1 MKLIKNTKDLVTS
14 LKLDCN
20 SDLPIRD
27 FQIDSRKVRKNS
39 VFFGL
44 TGSKE
49 DGSIYAEDAI
59 QNGASLVIVKDKK
72 LSNLTAQSS
81 SIALV
86 RSPEKSLI
94 RAAEIAM
101 HRYKGCV
108 IGITG
113 SNGKTTTKNI
123 IHSGINSS
131 FATFENY
138 NNEIGLPL
146 CALSL
151 NTKQKIAVFEM
162 GAAKKGD
169 INLLSNIV
177 KPNIG
182 IITNIGHSHLAGL
195 DSLSGVLEVKS
206 QLLNH
211 IKIGGLAILP
221 DGDHIAHW
229 KNIRDDIRFYTFGL
243 KSSASFFPSRV
254 ITNRNGTSFFIESEY
269 LSKRFQ
275 IKTPLLGNHNIL
287 NILASFAAVYESKS
301 NIEFFFESLKRFK
314 NSSGR
319 LELRPWISG
328 SKLINDSYN
337 ANPDSV
343 KAAIEVLSKFKT
355 KGKKILVIGDM
366 KELGRFRKKLHKE
379 IGDYAKMYGIDML
392 IGFGDLTRHTVSSFG
407 GEGFFFENKGGEY
420 PENKRELHD
429 FLQSKLSKGDAVLLK
444 GSRAMKMEE
453 LIGWPF

>member
-44 TGSKE
+44 TGTNE

-59 QNGASLVIVKDKK
+59 QKGASLAIVKGNKF
-72 LSNLTAQSS
+72 SNLTNQSS

-86 RSPEKSLI
+86 RSPEKTLI
-94 RAAEIAM
+94 KAAKIAM
-101 HRYKGCV
+101 DRYKGCV

-123 IHSGINSS
+123 LHSGIDNS

-151 NTKQKIAVFEM
+151 NTKHKIAVFEM

-169 INLLSNIV
+169 IDLLSNIV

-206 QLLNH
+206 ELLNH

-221 DGDHIAHW
+221 DGDHITHW
-229 KNIRDDIRFYTFGL
+229 KKIRDDIRFYTFGL

-269 LSKRFQ
+269 LAKR
-275 IKTPLLGNHNIL
+275 IKVKTPLLGDHNIL

-301 NIEFFFESLKRFK
+301 NIEFFLESLNNFK
-314 NSSGR
+314 NSKGR
-319 LELRPWISG
+319 LELIDWVHGRG
-328 SKLINDSYN
+328 TKLINDSYN
-337 ANPDSV
+337 ANPDST

-366 KELGRFRKKLHKE
+366 KELGKFSKKLHKE

-392 IGFGDLTRHTVSSFG
+392 IGYGDLTRHTVNSFG
-407 GEGFFFENKGGEY
+407 DKGFFFESKE
-420 PENKRELHD
+420 ELHD
-429 FLQSKLSKGDAVLLK
+429 FLITKLLKGDAVLLK

>member
-1 MKLIKNTKDLVTS
+1 MKLIKNTKDLVAS
-14 LKLDCN
+14 LKLDCDL
-20 SDLPIRD
+20 DLPIRD

-44 TGSKE
+44 TGTKE
-49 DGSIYAEDAI
+49 DGSIYAEEAI
-59 QNGASLVIVKDKK
+59 KKGASLAIVKSKK
-72 LSNLTAQSS
+72 LSNLIPQSS
-81 SIALV
+81 KIALV
-86 RSPEKSLI
+86 RSPEKTLI
-94 RAAEIAM
+94 KAAEISM

-123 IHSGINSS
+123 LHSGINNS
-131 FATFENY
+131 FATFKNY

-151 NTKQKIAVFEM
+151 NTKQQIAVFEM

-169 INLLSNIV
+169 IDFLSSIV

-182 IITNIGHSHLAGL
+182 IITNVGHSHLAGL

-206 QLLNH
+206 ELLNH
-211 IKIGGLAILP
+211 ITKGGVAILP
-221 DGDHIAHW
+221 DGDHMTHW
-229 KNIRDDIRFYTFGL
+229 KNIRDDIRFYTFGF
-243 KSSASFFPSRV
+243 KSSASFFPSR
-254 ITNRNGTSFFIESEY
+254 IKMNQKGTSFFIESEY

-301 NIEFFFESLKRFK
+301 NIEFFLESLKRFK

-337 ANPDSV
+337 ANPDSM
-343 KAAIEVLSKFKT
+343 KAAIEVISQFNT

-392 IGFGDLTRHTVSSFG
+392 IGFGDLTRHTVNSFG
-407 GEGFFFENKGGEY
+407 DKGFFFESKDGLAN
-420 PENKRELHD
+420 
-429 FLQSKLSKGDAVLLK
+429 FLFSKISKGDTVLLK
-444 GSRAMKMEE
+444 GSRAMGMEE

>member
-1 MKLIKNTKDLVTS
+1 MKLIKNTKDLIAS
-14 LKLDCN
+14 LKLDCD

-59 QNGASLVIVKDKK
+59 QNGASLVIVKGKK

-101 HRYKGCV
+101 YRYKGCV

-151 NTKQKIAVFEM
+151 NTKQQIAVFEM

-169 INLLSNIV
+169 IDFLSSIV

-182 IITNIGHSHLAGL
+182 IITNVGHSHLAGL
-195 DSLSGVLEVKS
+195 DSLSGVLKVKS
-206 QLLNH
+206 ELLNH
-211 IKIGGLAILP
+211 ITKGGVAILP
-221 DGDHIAHW
+221 DGDHMTHW
-229 KNIRDDIRFYTFGL
+229 KNIRDDIRFYTFGF
-243 KSSASFFPSRV
+243 KSSASFFPSR
-254 ITNRNGTSFFIESEY
+254 IKMNQKGTSFFIESEY

-301 NIEFFFESLKRFK
+301 NIKFFLESLKSFK

-337 ANPDSV
+337 ANPDSM
-343 KAAIEVLSKFKT
+343 KAAIEVISQFNT

-392 IGFGDLTRHTVSSFG
+392 IGFGDLTRHTVNSFG
-407 GEGFFFENKGGEY
+407 DKGFFFESKDGLAN
-420 PENKRELHD
+420 
-429 FLQSKLSKGDAVLLK
+429 FLFSKISKGDTVLLK
-444 GSRAMKMEE
+444 GSRAMGMEE

>member
-1 MKLIKNTKDLVTS
+1 MKLIKNTKDLVAS
-14 LKLDCN
+14 LKLDCDL
-20 SDLPIRD
+20 DLPIRD

-44 TGSKE
+44 TGTKE
-49 DGSIYAEDAI
+49 DGGIYAEEAI
-59 QNGASLVIVKDKK
+59 KKGASLAIVKSKK
-72 LSNLTAQSS
+72 LSNLIPQSS
-81 SIALV
+81 KIALV
-86 RSPEKSLI
+86 RSPEKTLI
-94 RAAEIAM
+94 KAAEISM

-123 IHSGINSS
+123 LHSGINNS
-131 FATFENY
+131 FATFKNY

-151 NTKQKIAVFEM
+151 NTKQQIAVFEM

-169 INLLSNIV
+169 IDFLSSIV

-182 IITNIGHSHLAGL
+182 IITNVGHSHLAGL
-195 DSLSGVLEVKS
+195 DSLSGVLKVKS
-206 QLLNH
+206 ELLNH
-211 IKIGGLAILP
+211 IKKGGVAILP
-221 DGDHIAHW
+221 DGDHMTHW
-229 KNIRDDIRFYTFGL
+229 KNIRDDLRFYTFGF
-243 KSSASFFPSRV
+243 KSSASFFPSR
-254 ITNRNGTSFFIESEY
+254 IKMNQKGTSFFIESEY

-301 NIEFFFESLKRFK
+301 NIEFFLESLKRFK

-337 ANPDSV
+337 ANPDSM
-343 KAAIEVLSKFKT
+343 KAAIEVISQFNT

-392 IGFGDLTRHTVSSFG
+392 IGFGDLTRHTVNSFG
-407 GEGFFFENKGGEY
+407 DKGFFFESKDGLAN
-420 PENKRELHD
+420 
-429 FLQSKLSKGDAVLLK
+429 FLFSKISKGDTVLLK
-444 GSRAMKMEE
+444 GSRAMGMEE

>member
-1 MKLIKNTKDLVTS
+1 M
-14 LKLDCN
+14 LD
-20 SDLPIRD
+20 
-27 FQIDSRKVRKNS
+27 K
-39 VFFGL
+39 
-44 TGSKE
+44 
-49 DGSIYAEDAI
+49 Y
-59 QNGASLVIVKDKK
+59 NGFI
-72 LSNLTAQSS
+72 
-81 SIALV
+81 
-86 RSPEKSLI
+86 
-94 RAAEIAM
+94 
-101 HRYKGCV
+101 

-123 IHSGINSS
+123 LHSGINNS
-131 FATFENY
+131 FATFKNY

-151 NTKQKIAVFEM
+151 DTKQKIAVFEM

-169 INLLSNIV
+169 IDFLSNIV

-182 IITNIGHSHLAGL
+182 IITNVGHSHLAGL

-206 QLLNH
+206 ELLNN
-211 IKIGGLAILP
+211 IKRGGVAILP
-221 DGDHIAHW
+221 DGDHMTHW

-243 KSSASFFPSRV
+243 KSSASFFPSR
-254 ITNRNGTSFFIESEY
+254 IKMNRNGTSFFIESEH
-269 LSKRFQ
+269 LAKRFQ

-301 NIEFFFESLKRFK
+301 NIKFFLESLKSFK

-319 LELRPWISG
+319 LELCSWIRG

-343 KAAIEVLSKFKT
+343 KAAIEVLSRFKT

-366 KELGRFRKKLHKE
+366 KELGRLRKKLHKE
-379 IGDYAKMYGIDML
+379 IGDYAKMYGVDML
-392 IGFGDLTRHTVSSFG
+392 IGFGDLTRHTVTSFG
-407 GEGFFFENKGGEY
+407 DKGFFFESKD
-420 PENKRELHD
+420 RLHD
-429 FLQSKLSKGDAVLLK
+429 FLFPKISKGDTVLLK

>member
-1 MKLIKNTKDLVTS
+1 MKLIANTKEIAQS
-14 LKLDCN
+14 LGLTIQGN
-20 SDLPIRD
+20 VPIKD
-27 FQIDSRKVRKNS
+27 FQIDSRKIKKNS
-39 VFFGL
+39 VFLGL
-44 TGSKE
+44 EGANE
-49 DGSIYAEDAI
+49 DGGIYYDHALKK
-59 QNGASLVIVKDKK
+59 GAALVIIKDTIELKTKSLDQKIIGVK
-72 LSNLTAQSS
+72 
-81 SIALV
+81 
-86 RSPEKSLI
+86 SPEKTLI
-94 RAAEIAM
+94 KIAEQALNKFKKPI
-101 HRYKGCV
+101 

-123 IHSGINSS
+123 LYSGINNS

-169 INLLSNIV
+169 IDFLSNIV

-206 QLLNH
+206 ELLNH
-211 IKIGGLAILP
+211 IKSGGAAILP
-221 DGDHIAHW
+221 YGEYVAHW
-229 KNIRDDIRFYTFGL
+229 KKMRDDIKFYTFGFE
-243 KSSASFFPSRV
+243 SSASFFPSRV
-254 ITNRNGTSFFIESEY
+254 KMNRNGTSFFIESEH
-269 LSKRFQ
+269 SAKRFQ

-301 NIEFFFESLKRFK
+301 NIKFFLESLKSFK

-319 LELRPWISG
+319 LELRSWIRG

-343 KAAIEVLSKFKT
+343 KAAIEVLSQFKA
-355 KGKKILVIGDM
+355 KGRKILIIGDM
-366 KELGRFRKKLHKE
+366 KELGRFRKKLHME
-379 IGDYAKMYGIDML
+379 IGDYAKMHGIDML
-392 IGFGDLTRHTVSSFG
+392 IGFGDLTRHTVTSFG
-407 GEGFFFENKGGEY
+407 GRGFFFESKD
-420 PENKRELHD
+420 RLHD
-429 FLQSKLSKGDAVLLK
+429 FLLPKVLKGDTVLLK
-444 GSRAMKMEE
+444 GSQVMKMDE

>member
-1 MKLIKNTKDLVTS
+1 MKLIKNTKDLVAS

-44 TGSKE
+44 TGDHE

-59 QNGASLVIVKDKK
+59 QKGASLAIIKGKK
-72 LSNLTAQSS
+72 LSNSIAQSS
-81 SIALV
+81 SVALV
-86 RSPEKSLI
+86 RSPEQTLI
-94 RAAEIAM
+94 KAAEIAM
-101 HRYKGCV
+101 HRYTGCI

-123 IHSGINSS
+123 LHTGIYKS
-131 FATFENY
+131 FATFKNY

-169 INLLSNIV
+169 IDFLSNII

-206 QLLNH
+206 ELLNH
-211 IKIGGLAILP
+211 IKKDGVAILP
-221 DGDHIAHW
+221 DGDHMNHW

-243 KSSASFFPSRV
+243 KSSASFFPSR
-254 ITNRNGTSFFIESEY
+254 IKMNRNGTSFFIESEY
-269 LSKRFQ
+269 LTKRFQ

-287 NILASFAAVYESKS
+287 NILASFAAIYESKS
-301 NIEFFFESLKRFK
+301 NIEYFLESLKSFK

-319 LELRPWISG
+319 LELSPWRHG

-337 ANPDSV
+337 ANPDST
-343 KAAIEVLSKFKT
+343 KAAIKVLSRFKT
-355 KGKKILVIGDM
+355 NGKKILVIGDM

-379 IGDYAKMYGIDML
+379 IGDYAKIYGVDML
-392 IGFGDLTRHTVSSFG
+392 IGYGDLTRHTVNSFG
-407 GEGFFFENKGGEY
+407 DKGFFFESKH
-420 PENKRELHD
+420 RLAD
-429 FLQSKLSKGDAVLLK
+429 FLFSKISKGDTVLLK

-453 LIGWPF
+453 LI

>member
-1 MKLIKNTKDLVTS
+1 MKLIKNTKDLVAS
-14 LKLDCN
+14 LKLDCDL
-20 SDLPIRD
+20 DLPIRD

-44 TGSKE
+44 TGTKE
-49 DGSIYAEDAI
+49 DGSIYAEEAI
-59 QNGASLVIVKDKK
+59 KKGASLAIVKSKK
-72 LSNLTAQSS
+72 LSNLIPQSS
-81 SIALV
+81 KIALV
-86 RSPEKSLI
+86 RSPEKTLI
-94 RAAEIAM
+94 KAAEISM
-101 HRYKGCV
+101 NRYKGCV

-123 IHSGINSS
+123 LHSGINNS
-131 FATFENY
+131 FATFKNY

-151 NTKQKIAVFEM
+151 NTKQQIAVFEM

-169 INLLSNIV
+169 IDFLSSIV

-182 IITNIGHSHLAGL
+182 IITNVGHSHLAGL
-195 DSLSGVLEVKS
+195 DSLSGVLKVKS
-206 QLLNH
+206 ELLNH
-211 IKIGGLAILP
+211 IKKGGVAILP
-221 DGDHIAHW
+221 DGDHMTHW
-229 KNIRDDIRFYTFGL
+229 KNIRDDIRFYTFGF
-243 KSSASFFPSRV
+243 KSSASFFPSR
-254 ITNRNGTSFFIESEY
+254 IKMNQKGTSFFIESEY

-301 NIEFFFESLKRFK
+301 NIEFFLESLKRFK

-337 ANPDSV
+337 ANPDSM
-343 KAAIEVLSKFKT
+343 KAAIEVISQFNT

-392 IGFGDLTRHTVSSFG
+392 IGFGDLTRHTVNSFG
-407 GEGFFFENKGGEY
+407 DKGFFFESKDGLAN
-420 PENKRELHD
+420 
-429 FLQSKLSKGDAVLLK
+429 FLFSKISKGDTVLLK
-444 GSRAMKMEE
+444 GSRAMGMEE

>member
-1 MKLIKNTKDLVTS
+1 MKLIKNTQDIANFLGIDIKFNNHI
-14 LKLDCN
+14 K
-20 SDLPIRD
+20 D
-27 FQIDSRKVRKNS
+27 FQIDSRQVTKNS
-39 VFFGL
+39 LFFGL
-44 TGSKE
+44 QGSKE
-49 DGSIYAEDAI
+49 DGSKYADHALKQGAALALIKKTNSSKENDTQSKI
-59 QNGASLVIVKDKK
+59 QSVKNPAQALIILAQNVLDKYNG
-72 LSNLTAQSS
+72 
-81 SIALV
+81 SI
-86 RSPEKSLI
+86 
-94 RAAEIAM
+94 
-101 HRYKGCV
+101 

-123 IHSGINSS
+123 LHSGINNS

-169 INLLSNIV
+169 IDFLSNIV

-206 QLLNH
+206 ELLNH
-211 IKIGGLAILP
+211 IKRGGAAILP
-221 DGDHIAHW
+221 YGEYVAHW
-229 KNIRDDIRFYTFGL
+229 KKMRDDIKFYTFGFE
-243 KSSASFFPSRV
+243 SSASFFPSR
-254 ITNRNGTSFFIESEY
+254 IKMNRNGTSFFIESEH
-269 LSKRFQ
+269 LAKCFE

-301 NIEFFFESLKRFK
+301 NIKFFLESLKSFK

-319 LELRPWISG
+319 LELRSWISG

-343 KAAIEVLSKFKT
+343 KAAIEVLSQFKA
-355 KGKKILVIGDM
+355 KGRKILIIGDM
-366 KELGRFRKKLHKE
+366 KELGRFRKKLHME
-379 IGDYAKMYGIDML
+379 IGDYAKMHGIDML
-392 IGFGDLTRHTVSSFG
+392 IGFGDLTRHTVTSFG
-407 GEGFFFENKGGEY
+407 GRGFFFESKD
-420 PENKRELHD
+420 RLHD
-429 FLQSKLSKGDAVLLK
+429 FLFPKVLKGDTVLLK
-444 GSRAMKMEE
+444 GSQAMKMDE

>member
-1 MKLIKNTKDLVTS
+1 MKLIKNTQDIANFLGIDIKFNNHI
-14 LKLDCN
+14 K
-20 SDLPIRD
+20 D
-27 FQIDSRKVRKNS
+27 FQIDSRQVTKNS
-39 VFFGL
+39 LFFGL
-44 TGSKE
+44 QGSKE
-49 DGSIYAEDAI
+49 DGSKYADHALKQGAALALIKKTSNLKANNTQSKI
-59 QNGASLVIVKDKK
+59 QSVKDP
-72 LSNLTAQSS
+72 AQALIILAQNVLDKYNG
-81 SIALV
+81 SI
-86 RSPEKSLI
+86 
-94 RAAEIAM
+94 
-101 HRYKGCV
+101 

-123 IHSGINSS
+123 LHSGINNS

-169 INLLSNIV
+169 IDFLSNIV

-206 QLLNH
+206 ELLNH
-211 IKIGGLAILP
+211 IKRGGVAILP
-221 DGDHIAHW
+221 DGDHMTHW
-229 KNIRDDIRFYTFGL
+229 KNMRDDIRFYTFGL
-243 KSSASFFPSRV
+243 KPSASFFPSR
-254 ITNRNGTSFFIESEY
+254 IEMNRNGTSFFIESEH
-269 LSKRFQ
+269 LAKCFQ

-301 NIEFFFESLKRFK
+301 NIKFFLESLKSFK
-314 NSSGR
+314 NSPGR
-319 LELRPWISG
+319 LELCSWIRG

-343 KAAIEVLSKFKT
+343 KAAIEVLSQFNT
-355 KGKKILVIGDM
+355 KGRKILVIGDM
-366 KELGRFRKKLHKE
+366 KELGGLRKKLHLE
-379 IGDYAKMYGIDML
+379 IGDYAKMYGVDML
-392 IGFGDLTRHTVSSFG
+392 IGFGDLTRHTVTSFG
-407 GEGFFFENKGGEY
+407 DKGFFFESKD
-420 PENKRELHD
+420 RLHD
-429 FLQSKLSKGDAVLLK
+429 FLFPKISKGDTVLLK

-453 LIGWPF
+453 LVGWPF

>member
-1 MKLIKNTKDLVTS
+1 MKLIKNTQDIANFLGIDIKFNNHI
-14 LKLDCN
+14 K
-20 SDLPIRD
+20 D
-27 FQIDSRKVRKNS
+27 FQIDSRQVTKNS
-39 VFFGL
+39 LFFGL
-44 TGSKE
+44 QGSKE
-49 DGSIYAEDAI
+49 DGSKYADHALKQGAALALIKKTNSSKENNTQSKI
-59 QNGASLVIVKDKK
+59 QSVKNPAQALIILAQNVLDKYNG
-72 LSNLTAQSS
+72 
-81 SIALV
+81 SI
-86 RSPEKSLI
+86 
-94 RAAEIAM
+94 
-101 HRYKGCV
+101 

-123 IHSGINSS
+123 LHSGINNS

-169 INLLSNIV
+169 IDFLSNIV

-206 QLLNH
+206 ELLNH
-211 IKIGGLAILP
+211 IKRGGVAILP
-221 DGDHIAHW
+221 DGDHMTHW
-229 KNIRDDIRFYTFGL
+229 KNMRDDIRFYTFGL
-243 KSSASFFPSRV
+243 KSSASFFPSR
-254 ITNRNGTSFFIESEY
+254 IEMNRNGTSFFIESEH
-269 LSKRFQ
+269 LAKCFQ

-301 NIEFFFESLKRFK
+301 NIKFFLESLKSFK
-314 NSSGR
+314 NAPGR
-319 LELRPWISG
+319 LELCSWIRG

-343 KAAIEVLSKFKT
+343 KAAIEVLSQFKT
-355 KGKKILVIGDM
+355 KGRKILVIGDM
-366 KELGRFRKKLHKE
+366 KELGGLRKKLHLE
-379 IGDYAKMYGIDML
+379 IGDYAKMYGVDML
-392 IGFGDLTRHTVSSFG
+392 IGFGDLTRHTVTSFG
-407 GEGFFFENKGGEY
+407 DKGFFFESKD
-420 PENKRELHD
+420 RLHD
-429 FLQSKLSKGDAVLLK
+429 FLFPKISKGDTVLLK

-453 LIGWPF
+453 LVGWPF

>member
-1 MKLIKNTKDLVTS
+1 L
-14 LKLDCN
+14 
-20 SDLPIRD
+20 
-27 FQIDSRKVRKNS
+27 
-39 VFFGL
+39 
-44 TGSKE
+44 
-49 DGSIYAEDAI
+49 A
-59 QNGASLVIVKDKK
+59 IVKSKK
-72 LSNLTAQSS
+72 LSNLIPQSS
-81 SIALV
+81 KIALV
-86 RSPEKSLI
+86 RSPEKTLI
-94 RAAEIAM
+94 KAAEISM

-123 IHSGINSS
+123 LHSGINNS
-131 FATFENY
+131 FATFKNY

-151 NTKQKIAVFEM
+151 NTKQQIAVFEM

-169 INLLSNIV
+169 IDFLSSIV

-182 IITNIGHSHLAGL
+182 IITNVGHSHLAGL
-195 DSLSGVLEVKS
+195 DSLSGVLKVKS
-206 QLLNH
+206 ELLNH
-211 IKIGGLAILP
+211 IKKGGVAILP
-221 DGDHIAHW
+221 DGDHMTHW
-229 KNIRDDIRFYTFGL
+229 KNIRDDLRFYTFGF
-243 KSSASFFPSRV
+243 KSSASFFPSR
-254 ITNRNGTSFFIESEY
+254 IKMNQKGTSFFIESEY

-301 NIEFFFESLKRFK
+301 NIKFFLESLKRFK

-337 ANPDSV
+337 ANPDSM
-343 KAAIEVLSKFKT
+343 KAAIEVISQFNT

-392 IGFGDLTRHTVSSFG
+392 IGFGDLTRHTVNSFG
-407 GEGFFFENKGGEY
+407 DKGFFFESKDGLAN
-420 PENKRELHD
+420 
-429 FLQSKLSKGDAVLLK
+429 FLFSKISKGDTVLLK
-444 GSRAMKMEE
+444 GSRAMGMEE